1 MPSILIVERLGGIK
15 VLNVKKY
22 IEEELF
28 KKAGFKSSNGFVCH
42 TTWKIEVANKK
53 FNISLYGKLNGKAN
67 QENKYDFP
75 PPIDKLLFFGN
86 CILVNKNEIDEC
98 VDLTFNE
105 WDACYEHLFGGF
117 EDIGDE
123 DSDEEELDSI
133 ELDPNVKRTKTGYIK
148 DDFVVDDDELES
160 DEYEDDEDADEDD
173 EENGVSRAPPKKAKN
188 TAIKK
193 ERKSNKPAFEF
204 PVIEPTPV
212 VEEFLDCTSEL
223 SEESY
228 IEE

>member
-1 MPSILIVERLGGIK
+1 MPSILIVERLGSIK
-15 VLNVKKY
+15 PLNVKKY
-22 IEEELF
+22 VEEELF
-28 KKAGFKSSNGFVCH
+28 KKAGFKSPNGFVCH

-53 FNISLYGKLNGKAN
+53 FNISLYGKLNGKVN

-86 CILVNKNEIDEC
+86 CILVNKNEIEDGI
-98 VDLTFNE
+98 DLTPKE

-117 EDIGDE
+117 EDIGEE
-123 DSDEEELDSI
+123 DSEEEEDIDSI
-133 ELDPNVKRTKTGYIK
+133 EIDPAVKRTKTGYIK
-148 DDFVVDDDELES
+148 DDFIVDDDEMDS
-160 DEYEDDEDADEDD
+160 DEYDDGDNEDDDD
-173 EENGVSRAPPKKAKN
+173 NVVSRVLVKKAVKP
-188 TAIKK
+188 TVKK
-193 ERKSNKPAFEF
+193 ERKSNKSAFEHH
-204 PVIEPTPV
+204 VIEPTPV